1 MASNNAVLYL
11 RSSKDRS
18 DVSIDAQRRE
28 LQTLAKSKSLLIVGE
43 FSDVVVSGK
52 NENRPGFQDL
62 LSQLKNKRRTWQFI
76 LMYDTSR
83 LARNQYIAHVFRHE
97 CKKQGVEAYFV
108 MTPDLDGIAGIIM
121 PAILHAV
128 DEMHSFVSKEKGLA
142 GMAENVR
149 RGFRAGGRA
158 PHGYKLDK
166 IATGAIREGEAV
178 TKSRL
183 VLDKDKAPLLAKFLK
198 GRAAGVARMELS
210 RRLGLTLP
218 QTTLVCIEWNA
229 LTYAGHT
236 VWNVHNEIVDG
247 KYATGAKRRPREDW
261 QIQRDT
267 HPALITDAE
276 AEVLLAKLSTNAHI
290 GARSASYNYLLTGLL
305 FDPSGNKWRGDRV
318 DGTAGTYYRAH
329 GHGRRILAEPF
340 DRRVIAQVVSDFR
353 SKDFAKGIAG
363 EARRRAGKHTVT
375 DVLEKTRARLAAI
388 DRKMSRFAEMA
399 AEANS
404 PRVFYDKI
412 EALEKERADIEAD
425 LAGIEQATAERNVIA
440 ALTEPE
446 AAKMLAGLANSLE
459 GPDGECVEPTL
470 MKDLLTGWIDKINL
484 NPADLSASIHYNIPG
499 TTGLSMASPGG
510 FEPPYSP

>member
-28 LQTLAKSKSLLIVGE
+28 LQTLAKTKELQIVGE

-62 LSQLKNKRRTWQFI
+62 LSQLKNSRRTWQFI

-97 CKKQGVEAYFV
+97 CKKQGVEAFFV

-158 PHGYKLDK
+158 PYGYQLD
-166 IATGAIREGEAV
+166 IIDTGAIREGEAV

-183 VLDKDKAPLLAKFLK
+183 MLDKSKSALVAKYLK
-198 GRAAGVARMELS
+198 GRAAQIPRTELAR
-210 RRLGLTLP
+210 RIGLDVTGS
-218 QTTLVCIEWNA
+218 TLVCLEWNA

-236 VWNVHNEIVDG
+236 VWNVHNERVGG
-247 KYATGAKRRPREDW
+247 KYAGGVKRRPREEW
-261 QIQRDT
+261 QMQRDT
-267 HPALITDAE
+267 HPALITEAE
-276 AEVLLAKLSTNAHI
+276 AEAILARLAINPHI
-290 GARSASYNYLLTGLL
+290 GQRAASYSYLLSGLL
-305 FDPSGNKWRGDRV
+305 VDPLGNKWQGDR
-318 DGTAGTYYRAH
+318 DGEGNGTFYRAP
-329 GHGRRILAEPF
+329 GKG
-340 DRRVIAQVVSDFR
+340 RRVIAEKLDSRVITQVVRDLR
-353 SKDFAKGIAG
+353 SKEFAKGLSD
-363 EARRRAGKHTVT
+363 EAHRCAGKNSTET
-375 DVLEKTRARLAAI
+375 ALEKSRSRLAAI
-388 DRKMSRFAEMA
+388 DKKMNRYAEMA
-399 AEANS
+399 VEAAS

-412 EALEKERADIEAD
+412 AELEKQRAEIESA
-425 LAGIEQATAERNVIA
+425 LAVLEQASAERNAWA
-440 ALTEPE
+440 AMTEPE
-446 AAKMLAGLANSLE
+446 AVKMLAGLADTIE
-459 GPDGECVEPTL
+459 GPDGERPDPER
-470 MKDLLTGWIDKINL
+470 MKDMLVGFIDKIKL
-484 NPADLSASIHYNIPG
+484 NPSDLSAAIHYRIQVP
-499 TTGLSMASPGG
+499 TGVWMASPGG